1 MKFGVAVALAAI
13 IVTGCGETVAREEAP
28 VPTGFVAVEMPA
40 GERVYFDP
48 ASRGEGQMNG
58 NPARTGVFV
67 EIFESTDNRWAL
79 RREKW
84 TARCEPQHATKEVLS
99 LQTANGETV
108 AESALITPERDFAAR
123 SYYLRSFS
131 GYLCEQEVLP

>member
-1 MKFGVAVALAAI
+1 MKACVAAALAALT
-13 IVTGCGETVAREEAP
+13 VAGCGETVAREEAP
-28 VPTGFVAVEMPA
+28 VPAGFVPVEMPA

-48 ASRGEGQMNG
+48 ASRGEGQING

-67 EIFESTDNRWAL
+67 EVFETTDNRWAL

-84 TARCEPQHATKEVLS
+84 TSRCEPQHATKEVLS
-99 LQTANGETV
+99 LQTPSGETV
-108 AESALITPERDFAAR
+108 AESALVIPERDFAAR